1 MVIVW
6 WLIFIQNQG
15 EQEGGSETESPNWN
29 RFALWLEESAHPI
42 YHYHLMMALIFNWTK
57 FLQMGER
64 SCFFPFL
71 FLVVWWRYFPRII
84 NSFQRDCHAT
94 EDRLVHKS
102 LPVQSKHMYFHV
114 FIWCTL
120 MSSKINP
127 RVLKG
132 WELWPSMIVI
142 LWHPFILLLSSN
154 GRSSLFSPSS
164 VFMLIKMRCSSSVN
178 ITTR

>member
-29 RFALWLEESAHPI
+29 RFALWLEESAHTI
-42 YHYHLMMALIFNWTK
+42 YHYHLMMALIFNWTQ
-57 FLQMGER
+57 FPQMGER

-114 FIWCTL
+114 FYMVHFNEFKNKSQGPKRMRVMAQYDRHSLAPIHSFTVIEWSFFSFFSF
-120 MSSKINP
+120 SSFH
-127 RVLKG
+127 VD
-132 WELWPSMIVI
+132 
-142 LWHPFILLLSSN
+142 
-154 GRSSLFSPSS
+154 
-164 VFMLIKMRCSSSVN
+164 
-178 ITTR
+178 